1 MPLTLNSTP
10 SQEIFVCAP
19 PPPIYG
25 VYELLQNW
33 QTQTP
38 SLLGAPFALNLFQLY
53 IYELQNIVSLQYR
66 YFQSSATDSTM
77 GDILK
82 YTRYN

>member
-1 MPLTLNSTP
+1 MPLVLNSTP
-10 SQEIFVCAP
+10 EQVLYKCVTAP
-19 PPPIYG
+19 YG

-38 SLLGAPFALNLFQLY
+38 SLLGTPFALNLFAFY
-53 IYELQNIVSLQYR
+53 IYELQNIVPLRYR
-66 YFQSSATDSTM
+66 YSQSAITDSTM